1 MDNIG
6 EVAVKVDS
14 SSNLVLSQGFEQGD
28 FTLSPVVLPISPPN
42 AFSPDGDGT
51 NDTWIVPL
59 NEQYEQNSV
68 VIFNRWGEIIRQF
81 ENYNKKFAYNS
92 IRFEN
97 VNINLYDKN
106 KNVASLSNCNLALI
120 KNKEVVYINDL
131 FIDSLVVKDF
141 NTKNNFIL
149 NDLKLI
155 KKNQSSYTFKINN
168 IEIPSTPTL

>member
-1 MDNIG
+1 MARLFFLNIVLVLLSGIGYSQNVYISRDVIGSYGGYHQTNGLIVMDNLG
-6 EVAVKVDS
+6 EVAVKIDS

-81 ENYNKKFAYNS
+81 ENYNNLD
-92 IRFEN
+92 
-97 VNINLYDKN
+97 VVWDGTNINDQQVVTGTYFYVIEVSN
-106 KNVASLSNCNLALI
+106 SNVSVSGWVQ
-120 KNKEVVYINDL
+120 VVR
-131 FIDSLVVKDF
+131 
-141 NTKNNFIL
+141 
-149 NDLKLI
+149 
-155 KKNQSSYTFKINN
+155 
-168 IEIPSTPTL
+168 